1 MRKSYLLAAAA
12 LLVAAS
18 CQKNDNASSVE
29 GIKYNPI
36 DVVLSAAIEG
46 VDTKVSYTEDANV
59 LKAAWKA
66 NDKIS
71 LVALDA
77 DGKALSN
84 DVFETTTAG
93 ASAKFSGTY
102 SNPKGAVMV
111 SVFYP
116 ALTEGKGTEAEP
128 WHSKKREGTGLS
140 DASNTP
146 LLYDVVKGKDAI
158 SVSAE
163 YQLQRSNG
171 DLSNVDEAVVMHG
184 KITDFSALVANDVN
198 VTLKSICYVVKVTAK
213 VPSGCDHLTQ
223 IELNTTN
230 STSDTPMG
238 FTGWTRL
245 NDEFGIKSGNKSS
258 NYAVGLGKTFRS
270 AGSPLGTG
278 VSPDGSGNVVAYI
291 IGYTGAPRV
300 LPSGTVLAIEAGY
313 SSVSDKFNATKTL
326 AKDISLEPG
335 KMYRINATLSEVT
348 T

>member
-1 MRKSYLLAAAA
+1 MRKSYLLVAAA

-36 DVVLSAAIEG
+36 DVVLSAAIED
-46 VDTKVSYTEDANV
+46 VDTKVGYTEDANA
-59 LKAAWKA
+59 LKATWKA

-71 LVALDA
+71 LVAIDA

-93 ASAKFSGTY
+93 ASAKFTGKY

-116 ALTEGKGTEAEP
+116 ALTEGEGTAEKP
-128 WHSKKREGTGLS
+128 WQSKKREGTGLADPES
-140 DASNTP
+140 
-146 LLYDVVKGKDAI
+146 LLHGVVIGQPSI
-158 SVSAE
+158 TVRAE

-184 KITDFSALVANDVN
+184 KITDFSALVAGYVN

-213 VPSGCDHLTQ
+213 VPSGCDHLTR
-223 IELNTTN
+223 INLIATN
-230 STSDTPMG
+230 GTSTPPMG
-238 FTGWTRL
+238 IVGWTRL
-245 NDEFGIKSGNKSS
+245 NDEFGIRSGNKLS
-258 NYAVGLGKTFRS
+258 NYAVGLGTTFRS
-270 AGSPLGTG
+270 AGSTLGTG
-278 VSPDGSGNVVAYI
+278 VSPDGSDNIVAYI
-291 IGYTGAPRV
+291 IGYTGEPRV

-313 SSVSDKFNATKTL
+313 GTVPDKFNATKTL
-326 AKDISLEPG
+326 TKDISLEPG
-335 KMYRINATLSEVT
+335 KMYRVNVTLN
-348 T
+348 

>member
-1 MRKSYLLAAAA
+1 MRKSYLLVAAV

-36 DVVLSAAIEG
+36 DVVLSAAIED
-46 VDTKVSYTEDANV
+46 VDTKVGYTEDANA
-59 LKAAWKA
+59 LKATWKA

-93 ASAKFSGTY
+93 ASAKFIGTY

-128 WHSKKREGTGLS
+128 WQSKKREGTGLADPES
-140 DASNTP
+140 
-146 LLYDVVKGKDAI
+146 LLHDVVKGKPYITVRAD
-158 SVSAE
+158 

-171 DLSNVDEAVVMHG
+171 DMSNVDEAVVMHG
-184 KITDFSALVANDVN
+184 QITDFSALVAGYVN

-213 VPSGCDHLTQ
+213 VPSGCDHLTK
-223 IELNTTN
+223 IELNTSN
-230 STSDTPMG
+230 STSSTPRMG
-238 FTGWTRL
+238 ISGWTRL
-245 NDEFGIKSGNKSS
+245 DDRFGISYGSAPR
-258 NYAVGLGKTFRS
+258 YCEVGLGATFRS
-270 AGSPLGTG
+270 AGSSLGTG
-278 VSPDGSGNVVAYI
+278 VSPDGSGNIVAYI
-291 IGYTGAPRV
+291 IGYTGEPRV

-313 SSVSDKFNATKTL
+313 GTVPDKFNATKTL
-326 AKDISLEPG
+326 TKDISLEPG
-335 KMYRINATLSEVT
+335 KMYRVNVTLN
-348 T
+348 

>member
-1 MRKSYLLAAAA
+1 MRKSYLLVAAA

-29 GIKYNPI
+29 GIKYNPV

-46 VDTKVSYTEDANV
+46 VDTKVGYTEDANV

-66 NDKIS
+66 GDKIS

-77 DGKALSN
+77 SGNALSN

-213 VPSGCDHLTQ
+213 VPSGHDIIDVDFSAYNSSYFPALT
-223 IELNTTN
+223 
-230 STSDTPMG
+230 
-238 FTGWTRL
+238 FYGWTYA
-245 NDEFGIKSGNKSS
+245 NDKFGKFTESS
-258 NYAVGLGKTFRS
+258 FTTYCDVGLGAMFQS
-270 AGSPLGTG
+270 EGSKYDTG

-313 SSVSDKFNATKTL
+313 DSFSDKFNATKTL
-326 AKDISLEPG
+326 DKDISLEPG
-335 KMYRINATLSEVT
+335 KMYRVNVTLN
-348 T
+348 

>member
-1 MRKSYLLAAAA
+1 MRKSYLLVAAA

-36 DVVLSAAIEG
+36 DVVLSAAIED
-46 VDTKVSYTEDANV
+46 VDTKVGYTEDANA

-77 DGKALSN
+77 SGNALSN

-102 SNPKGAVMV
+102 SNPAGAVMV

-128 WHSKKREGTGLS
+128 WHSKKKEGTGLS
-140 DASNTP
+140 NPTP
-146 LLYDVVKGKDAI
+146 LLYDVVKGQLNI
-158 SVSAE
+158 SVRSD
-163 YQLQRSNG
+163 YQLQRGNG
-171 DLSNVDEAVVMHG
+171 DMSNVDEAVVMHG
-184 KITDFSALVANDVN
+184 KITDFPALVAGDVN

-213 VPSGCDHLTQ
+213 VPSGHDIINVDFSAYNSSYFPALTFYGWTYANDKFGKFA
-223 IELNTTN
+223 LNT
-230 STSDTPMG
+230 
-238 FTGWTRL
+238 FTYC
-245 NDEFGIKSGNKSS
+245 N
-258 NYAVGLGKTFRS
+258 VGLGAMFQS
-270 AGSPLGTG
+270 EGSTYGTG
-278 VSPDGSGNVVAYI
+278 VSPDGSGNIVAYI
-291 IGYTGAPRV
+291 IGYTGNTFT
-300 LPSGTVLAIEAGY
+300 LPSGTVLTIKAR
-313 SSVSDKFNATKTL
+313 SSSTYFEDIKIL
-326 AKDISLEPG
+326 SSDISLEPG
-335 KMYRINATLSEVT
+335 KMYRINATLSEAT

>member
-1 MRKSYLLAAAA
+1 MRKSYLLVAAA

-36 DVVLSAAIEG
+36 DVVLSAAIED
-46 VDTKVSYTEDANV
+46 VDTKVGYTEDANA

-77 DGKALSN
+77 SGNALSN

-102 SNPKGAVMV
+102 SNPAGAVMV

-128 WHSKKREGTGLS
+128 WHSKKKEGTGLS
-140 DASNTP
+140 NPTP
-146 LLYDVVKGKDAI
+146 LLYDVVKGQLNI
-158 SVSAE
+158 SVRSD
-163 YQLQRSNG
+163 YQLQRGNG
-171 DLSNVDEAVVMHG
+171 DMSNVDEAVVMHG
-184 KITDFSALVANDVN
+184 KITDFPALVAGDVN

-213 VPSGCDHLTQ
+213 VPSGCDHLTG

-230 STSDTPMG
+230 STSTTPMG
-238 FTGWTRL
+238 FHGWTL
-245 NDEFGIKSGNKSS
+245 LGDKFGIRSGNKWS
-258 NYAVGLGKTFRS
+258 YCEVGLGATFRS
-270 AGSPLGTG
+270 AGSSLGTG
-278 VSPDGSGNVVAYI
+278 VSPDGSGNIVAYI
-291 IGYTGAPRV
+291 IGYTGEPRV

-313 SSVSDKFNATKTL
+313 GTVPDKFNATKTL
-326 AKDISLEPG
+326 TEDISLEPG
-335 KMYRINATLSEVT
+335 KMYRVNVTLN
-348 T
+348 

>member
-18 CQKNDNASSVE
+18 CQKNDNAPSVE

-59 LKAAWKA
+59 LKATWKA
-66 NDKIS
+66 GDKIS

-77 DGKALSN
+77 DGNALSN

-116 ALTEGKGTEAEP
+116 ALTEWKGTEAEP
-128 WHSKKREGTGLS
+128 WHVKKREGTGLS
-140 DASNTP
+140 DPTP
-146 LLYDVVKGKDAI
+146 LLQDVVKGQQNI
-158 SVSAE
+158 SVRSD
-163 YQLQRSNG
+163 YQLQRGNG
-171 DLSNVDEAVVMHG
+171 DMSNVDEAVVMRG
-184 KITDFSALVANDVN
+184 QITDDFPALVAGDVN

-213 VPSGCDHLTQ
+213 VPSGCDHLTK
-223 IELNTTN
+223 IKLNTSN
-230 STSDTPMG
+230 STSTTPPMG
-238 FTGWTRL
+238 FHGWTRL
-245 NDEFGIKSGNKSS
+245 GDKFGIRFGNRRS
-258 NYAVGLGKTFRS
+258 YCGVGLGTTFRS
-270 AGSPLGTG
+270 PGSSLGTG

-291 IGYTGAPRV
+291 IGYTGEPRV

-313 SSVSDKFNATKTL
+313 GTVPDKFNATKTL
-326 AKDISLEPG
+326 ATDISLEPG
-335 KMYRINATLSEVT
+335 KMYRVNVTLN
-348 T
+348 

>member
-18 CQKNDNASSVE
+18 CQKNDNAPSVE
-29 GIKYNPI
+29 GIKYNPV

-59 LKAAWKA
+59 LKATWKA
-66 NDKIS
+66 GDKIS

-77 DGKALSN
+77 DGNALSN

-116 ALTEGKGTEAEP
+116 ALTEWKGTEAEP
-128 WHSKKREGTGLS
+128 WHVKKREGTGLS
-140 DASNTP
+140 DPTP
-146 LLYDVVKGKDAI
+146 LLQDVVKGQQNI
-158 SVSAE
+158 SVRSD
-163 YQLQRSNG
+163 YQLQRGNG
-171 DLSNVDEAVVMHG
+171 DMSNVDEAVVMRG
-184 KITDFSALVANDVN
+184 QITDDFPALVAGDVN

-213 VPSGCDHLTQ
+213 VPSGCDHLTK
-223 IELNTTN
+223 IKLNTSN
-230 STSDTPMG
+230 STSTTPPMG
-238 FTGWTRL
+238 FHGWTRL
-245 NDEFGIKSGNKSS
+245 GDKFGIRFGNRRS
-258 NYAVGLGKTFRS
+258 YCGVGLGTTFRS
-270 AGSPLGTG
+270 PGSSLGTG

-291 IGYTGAPRV
+291 IGYTGEPRV

-313 SSVSDKFNATKTL
+313 GTVPDKFNATKTL
-326 AKDISLEPG
+326 ATDISLEPG
-335 KMYRINATLSEVT
+335 KMYRVNVTLN
-348 T
+348 

>member
-66 NDKIS
+66 GDKIS
-71 LVALDA
+71 LVAIDA
-77 DGKALSN
+77 SQNILSN
-84 DVFETTTAG
+84 DVFEATTAG

-102 SNPKGAVMV
+102 SNPDGAVMV

-116 ALTEGKGTEAEP
+116 ALTEGEGTVEKP
-128 WHSKKREGTGLS
+128 WQSKKREGIGLK
-140 DASNTP
+140 DNKEP
-146 LLYDVVKGKDAI
+146 LLYNLKKGNSFI

-184 KITDFSALVANDVN
+184 KITDFPALVAGDVN

-213 VPSGCDHLTQ
+213 VPSGYDHLTR
-223 IELNTTN
+223 INLIATN
-230 STSDTPMG
+230 STSTTPPPMG
-238 FTGWTRL
+238 ITGWTRL
-245 NDEFGIKSGNKSS
+245 NDEFGIRSGNKSS
-258 NYAVGLGKTFRS
+258 NYAVGLG
-270 AGSPLGTG
+270 
-278 VSPDGSGNVVAYI
+278 
-291 IGYTGAPRV
+291 
-300 LPSGTVLAIEAGY
+300 
-313 SSVSDKFNATKTL
+313 
-326 AKDISLEPG
+326 
-335 KMYRINATLSEVT
+335 
-348 T
+348 

>member
-1 MRKSYLLAAAA
+1 MRKSYLLVAAA

-29 GIKYNPI
+29 EIKYNPI

-77 DGKALSN
+77 SGNALSN

-102 SNPKGAVMV
+102 SNPDGAVMV

-140 DASNTP
+140 DPKP
-146 LLYDVVKGKDAI
+146 LLYDVVKGEKNI
-158 SVSAE
+158 SVSAL

-171 DLSNVDEAVVMHG
+171 DLSNVDEAVVMRG
-184 KITDFSALVANDVN
+184 KTTDFSALVANDVN

-213 VPSGCDHLTQ
+213 VPSGYDHLTK

-230 STSDTPMG
+230 STSTTPMG
-238 FTGWTRL
+238 FNTWTLL
-245 NDEFGIKSGNKSS
+245 NDKFGIRYGNPWSY
-258 NYAVGLGKTFRS
+258 YAVGLGKTFRS
-270 AGSPLGTG
+270 AGSSLGTG

-291 IGYTGAPRV
+291 IGYTGEPRV
-300 LPSGTVLAIEAGY
+300 LPSGTVLAIAAGY
-313 SSVSDKFNATKTL
+313 GSVPDKFNATKTL
-326 AKDISLEPG
+326 ATDISLEPG
-335 KMYRINATLSEVT
+335 KMYRVNVTLN
-348 T
+348 

>member
-1 MRKSYLLAAAA
+1 MRKSYLLVAAA

-29 GIKYNPI
+29 GIKYNPV

-77 DGKALSN
+77 SGNALSN

-128 WHSKKREGTGLS
+128 WHVKKREGTGLS
-140 DASNTP
+140 DPEP
-146 LLYDVVKGKDAI
+146 LLYDVVKGKPNI
-158 SVSAE
+158 SASVK
-163 YQLQRSNG
+163 YQLQRGNG
-171 DLSNVDEAVVMHG
+171 DMSNIDEAVVMRG
-184 KITDFSALVANDVN
+184 KITDFSALVSGDVN

-213 VPSGCDHLTQ
+213 VPSGYDHLTR
-223 IELNTTN
+223 IELNTTEGA
-230 STSDTPMG
+230 STPMG
-238 FTGWTRL
+238 LTGWTRL
-245 NDEFGIKSGNKSS
+245 DDKFGIRCGNRSFY
-258 NYAVGLGKTFRS
+258 YAVGLGATFRS
-270 AGSPLGTG
+270 GGSASGTG
-278 VSPDGSGNVVAYI
+278 VSPDGSGNIVAYI
-291 IGYTGAPRV
+291 IGYTGEPYV

-313 SSVSDKFNATKTL
+313 NTSTYRFKETKTL

-335 KMYRINATLSEVT
+335 KMYRVNVTLTE
-348 T
+348 

>member
-1 MRKSYLLAAAA
+1 MRKSYLLVAAA

-66 NDKIS
+66 GDKIS

-77 DGKALSN
+77 SGNALSN

-102 SNPKGAVMV
+102 SNPAGAVMV

-116 ALTEGKGTEAEP
+116 ALTKGKGTEAEP

-140 DASNTP
+140 NPTP
-146 LLYDVVKGKDAI
+146 LLYDVVKGQLNI
-158 SVSAE
+158 SVRSK

-184 KITDFSALVANDVN
+184 KITDFSALVAGDVN
-198 VTLKSICYVVKVTAK
+198 VTLNSICYVVKVTAK
-213 VPSGCDHLTQ
+213 VPSGCDHLTG
-223 IELNTTN
+223 INLIATN
-230 STSDTPMG
+230 GTSTPPMG
-238 FTGWTRL
+238 ITGWTRL
-245 NDEFGIKSGNKSS
+245 NDEFGIKSANKLS
-258 NYAVGLGKTFRS
+258 NYAVGLGTTFRS
-270 AGSPLGTG
+270 AGSSLGTG
-278 VSPDGSGNVVAYI
+278 VSPDGSDNIVAYI
-291 IGYTGAPRV
+291 IGYTGEPRV

-313 SSVSDKFNATKTL
+313 GTVPDKFNATKTL
-326 AKDISLEPG
+326 TEDISLEPG
-335 KMYRINATLSEVT
+335 KMYRVNVTLN
-348 T
+348 

>member
-1 MRKSYLLAAAA
+1 MRKSYLLVAGA

-46 VDTKVSYTEDANV
+46 VDTKVSYTEDANA

-66 NDKIS
+66 GDKIS
-71 LVALDA
+71 LVAIDA

-93 ASAKFSGTY
+93 TSAKFSGTY

-116 ALTEGKGTEAEP
+116 ALTEGKGTETEP
-128 WHSKKREGTGLS
+128 WQSKNREGTGLS
-140 DASNTP
+140 DPKP
-146 LLYDVVKGKDAI
+146 LLYDLKKGNSYI
-158 SVSAE
+158 SVRTI
-163 YQLQRSNG
+163 YQLQRGNG
-171 DLSNVDEAVVMHG
+171 DMSNVDEAVVMRG
-184 KITDFSALVANDVN
+184 KITDFSALAAGDVN

-213 VPSGCDHLTQ
+213 VPSDCAHLTG
-223 IELNTTN
+223 INLNTSN
-230 STSDTPMG
+230 SASPTPMG
-238 FTGWTRL
+238 FTGWTHL
-245 NDEFGIKSGNKSS
+245 DDMFGIGYGNQHF
-258 NYAVGLGKTFRS
+258 YCEVGLGTEFQS
-270 AGSPLGTG
+270 GGSSLGTG
-278 VSPDGSGNVVAYI
+278 VIPDGTGNVVAYI
-291 IGYTGAPRV
+291 IGYTGAPCV

-313 SSVSDKFNATKTL
+313 GSSPDKFKATKTL

-335 KMYRINATLSEVT
+335 KMYRVNVTLSE
-348 T
+348 

>member
-1 MRKSYLLAAAA
+1 MRKSYLLVAAA

-29 GIKYNPI
+29 GIKYNPV

-46 VDTKVSYTEDANV
+46 VDTKVGYTEDANV

-77 DGKALSN
+77 SGNALSN

-93 ASAKFSGTY
+93 ASAKFIGKY
-102 SNPKGAVMV
+102 SNPVGAVMV

-116 ALTEGKGTEAEP
+116 ALTEGEGTEAEP

-140 DASNTP
+140 NPTP
-146 LLYDVVKGKDAI
+146 LLYNLKKGNSFI

-184 KITDFSALVANDVN
+184 KITDFPALVANDVN

-213 VPSGCDHLTQ
+213 VPSGCDHLTG
-223 IELNTTN
+223 INLIATN
-230 STSDTPMG
+230 GTSTPPMG
-238 FTGWTRL
+238 ITGWTRL
-245 NDEFGIKSGNKSS
+245 NDEFGIKSGNKLS
-258 NYAVGLGKTFRS
+258 NYAVGLGTTFRS
-270 AGSPLGTG
+270 AGSSLGTG

-291 IGYTGAPRV
+291 IGYTGEPRV

-313 SSVSDKFNATKTL
+313 DTVPDKFNATKTL
-326 AKDISLEPG
+326 TENISLEPG
-335 KMYRINATLSEVT
+335 KMYRVNVTLN
-348 T
+348 

>member
-29 GIKYNPI
+29 GIKYNPV

-102 SNPKGAVMV
+102 SNPDGAVMV

-116 ALTEGKGTEAEP
+116 ALTEGKGTETEP

-230 STSDTPMG
+230 STSATPMG

-245 NDEFGIKSGNKSS
+245 NDKFGIRFGNSRR
-258 NYAVGLGKTFRS
+258 NCAVGLGATFRS
-270 AGSPLGTG
+270 AGSSLGTG
-278 VSPDGSGNVVAYI
+278 VSPDGSGNIVAYI
-291 IGYTGAPRV
+291 IGYTGEPRV

-313 SSVSDKFNATKTL
+313 GSVPDKFNATKTL
-326 AKDISLEPG
+326 ATDISLEPG
-335 KMYRINATLSEVT
+335 KMYRVNVTLN
-348 T
+348 

>member
-1 MRKSYLLAAAA
+1 MRKSYLLVAAA

-146 LLYDVVKGKDAI
+146 LLHNVVKGNSSI

-171 DLSNVDEAVVMHG
+171 DMSNVDEAVVMRG
-184 KITDFSALVANDVN
+184 KITDFSALVAGDVN

-213 VPSGCDHLTQ
+213 VPSGYDHLTR
-223 IELNTTN
+223 INLIATN
-230 STSDTPMG
+230 STSTPPMG
-238 FTGWTRL
+238 ITGWTRL
-245 NDEFGIKSGNKSS
+245 NDEFGIRSGNKSS

-270 AGSPLGTG
+270 AGSSLGTG
-278 VSPDGSGNVVAYI
+278 VSPDGSGNIVAYI
-291 IGYTGAPRV
+291 IGYTGVPRV

-313 SSVSDKFNATKTL
+313 GSVPDKFNATKTL
-326 AKDISLEPG
+326 ATDISLEPG
-335 KMYRINATLSEVT
+335 KMYRVNVTLN
-348 T
+348 

>member
-1 MRKSYLLAAAA
+1 MRKSYLLVAGA

-29 GIKYNPI
+29 GIKYNPV

-66 NDKIS
+66 GDKIS
-71 LVALDA
+71 LVAIDA

-116 ALTEGKGTEAEP
+116 ALTEGKGTETEP
-128 WHSKKREGTGLS
+128 WQSKKREGTGLS
-140 DASNTP
+140 DPKP
-146 LLYDVVKGKDAI
+146 LLYDLKKGNSYI
-158 SVSAE
+158 SVRTI
-163 YQLQRSNG
+163 YQLQRGNG
-171 DLSNVDEAVVMHG
+171 DMSNVDEAVVMRG
-184 KITDFSALVANDVN
+184 KITDFSALAAGDVN

-213 VPSGCDHLTQ
+213 VPSGCDHLTK
-223 IELNTTN
+223 INLNTSN
-230 STSDTPMG
+230 SASPTPPMG
-238 FTGWTRL
+238 FIGWTHLDDR
-245 NDEFGIKSGNKSS
+245 FGISYGNSQF
-258 NYAVGLGKTFRS
+258 YCEVGLGTEFQS
-270 AGSPLGTG
+270 GGSSLGTG
-278 VSPDGSGNVVAYI
+278 VSPDGTGNVVAYI
-291 IGYTGAPRV
+291 IGYTGAPCV
-300 LPSGTVLAIEAGY
+300 LPSGTVLVIEAGY
-313 SSVSDKFNATKTL
+313 GSSPDKFNATKTL

-335 KMYRINATLSEVT
+335 KMYRVNVTLSE
-348 T
+348 

>member
-1 MRKSYLLAAAA
+1 MRKSYLLVAAA

-77 DGKALSN
+77 SGKALSN

-102 SNPKGAVMV
+102 SNPDGAVMV

-116 ALTEGKGTEAEP
+116 ALTEGKGTETEP
-128 WHSKKREGTGLS
+128 WHVKKREGTGLS
-140 DASNTP
+140 DPTP

-158 SVSAE
+158 TVFAS
-163 YQLQRSNG
+163 YQLQRGNG

-230 STSDTPMG
+230 STSATPMG

-245 NDEFGIKSGNKSS
+245 NDKFGIRFGNSRR
-258 NYAVGLGKTFRS
+258 NCAVGLGATFRS
-270 AGSPLGTG
+270 AGSSLGTG
-278 VSPDGSGNVVAYI
+278 VSPDGSGNIVAYI

-313 SSVSDKFNATKTL
+313 GSVPDKFNATKTL
-326 AKDISLEPG
+326 ATDISLEPG
-335 KMYRINATLSEVT
+335 KMYRVNVTLN
-348 T
+348 

>member
-1 MRKSYLLAAAA
+1 MRKSYLLVATA

-46 VDTKVSYTEDANV
+46 VDTKVGYTEDANV

-66 NDKIS
+66 GDKIS
-71 LVALDA
+71 LVAIDA
-77 DGKALSN
+77 SQNILSN

-102 SNPKGAVMV
+102 SNPAGAVMV

-116 ALTEGKGTEAEP
+116 ALTEGEGTVEKP
-128 WHSKKREGTGLS
+128 WQSKKREGIGLK
-140 DASNTP
+140 DNKEP
-146 LLYDVVKGKDAI
+146 LLYNLKKGYSFI

-171 DLSNVDEAVVMHG
+171 DLSNVDEAVVMRG
-184 KITDFSALVANDVN
+184 KITDFPALVAGDVN

-213 VPSGCDHLTQ
+213 VPSGHDIINVDFSAYNSSYFPALT
-223 IELNTTN
+223 
-230 STSDTPMG
+230 
-238 FTGWTRL
+238 FYGWTYANDKFGKFAL
-245 NDEFGIKSGNKSS
+245 NVFTYCN
-258 NYAVGLGKTFRS
+258 VGLGAMFQS
-270 AGSPLGTG
+270 EGSTYGTG
-278 VSPDGSGNVVAYI
+278 VSPDGSGNIVAYI
-291 IGYTGAPRV
+291 IGYTGNTFT
-300 LPSGTVLAIEAGY
+300 LPSGTALTIKAR
-313 SSVSDKFNATKTL
+313 SSSTYFEDIKIL
-326 AKDISLEPG
+326 SSDISLEPG

>member
-1 MRKSYLLAAAA
+1 MRKSYLLVAGA

-29 GIKYNPI
+29 GIKYNPV

-66 NDKIS
+66 GDKIS

-116 ALTEGKGTEAEP
+116 ALTEGKGTETEP
-128 WHSKKREGTGLS
+128 WQSKNREGTGLS
-140 DASNTP
+140 DPKP
-146 LLYDVVKGKDAI
+146 LLYDVEKKQPFIIVRPL
-158 SVSAE
+158 
-163 YQLQRSNG
+163 YQLQRGNG
-171 DLSNVDEAVVMHG
+171 DMSNVDEAVVMHG
-184 KITDFSALVANDVN
+184 KITDFSALAAGNVN
-198 VTLKSICYVVKVTAK
+198 VTLKSICYVVKVTAN
-213 VPSGCDHLTQ
+213 VPGGYAHLTG
-223 IELNTTN
+223 IKLNATN
-230 STSDTPMG
+230 PMG

-245 NDEFGIKSGNKSS
+245 GDMFGFSYGNPQL
-258 NYAVGLGKTFRS
+258 YCEVGLGTEFQ
-270 AGSPLGTG
+270 
-278 VSPDGSGNVVAYI
+278 SGGRRQDFAC
-291 IGYTGAPRV
+291 GH
-300 LPSGTVLAIEAGY
+300 
-313 SSVSDKFNATKTL
+313 
-326 AKDISLEPG
+326 
-335 KMYRINATLSEVT
+335 
-348 T
+348 

>member
-1 MRKSYLLAAAA
+1 MRKSYLLVAAA

-29 GIKYNPI
+29 GIKYNPV

-66 NDKIS
+66 GDKIS
-71 LVALDA
+71 LVAIDA
-77 DGKALSN
+77 SQNILSN
-84 DVFETTTAG
+84 DVFEATTAG

-102 SNPKGAVMV
+102 SNPDGAVMV

-116 ALTEGKGTEAEP
+116 ALTQGEGTVEKP
-128 WHSKKREGTGLS
+128 WQSKKREGIGLK
-140 DASNTP
+140 DNQEP
-146 LLYDVVKGKDAI
+146 LLYNLKKGNSFI

-184 KITDFSALVANDVN
+184 KITDFPALVAGDVN

-213 VPSGCDHLTQ
+213 VPSGHDIINVDFSASKSSYFPALTFYGWTYANDKFGKFA
-223 IELNTTN
+223 LNT
-230 STSDTPMG
+230 
-238 FTGWTRL
+238 FTYC
-245 NDEFGIKSGNKSS
+245 N
-258 NYAVGLGKTFRS
+258 VGLGAMFQS
-270 AGSPLGTG
+270 EGSKYGTG
-278 VSPDGSGNVVAYI
+278 VSPDGSGNIVAYI
-291 IGYTGAPRV
+291 IGYTGNTFT
-300 LPSGTVLAIEAGY
+300 LPSGTALTIKAR
-313 SSVSDKFNATKTL
+313 SSSTYFEDIKIL
-326 AKDISLEPG
+326 SSDISLEPG
-335 KMYRINATLSEVT
+335 KMYRINATLSEAT

>member
-1 MRKSYLLAAAA
+1 MRKSYLLVAAA

-29 GIKYNPI
+29 GIKYNPV

-66 NDKIS
+66 GDKIS
-71 LVALDA
+71 LVAIDA
-77 DGKALSN
+77 SQNILSN
-84 DVFETTTAG
+84 DVFEATTAG
-93 ASAKFSGTY
+93 ASAKFSGKY

-116 ALTEGKGTEAEP
+116 ALTEGEGTAEKP
-128 WHSKKREGTGLS
+128 WQSKKREGIGLK
-140 DASNTP
+140 DNKEP
-146 LLYDVVKGKDAI
+146 LLYNLKKGNSFI

-184 KITDFSALVANDVN
+184 KITDFPALVAGDVN

-213 VPSGCDHLTQ
+213 VPSGYDHLTR

-230 STSDTPMG
+230 GTYTPMG
-238 FTGWTRL
+238 LKGWTRL
-245 NDEFGIKSGNKSS
+245 NDEFGIRYGNQSFD
-258 NYAVGLGKTFRS
+258 YAVGLGATFRS
-270 AGSPLGTG
+270 GGSSSGTG
-278 VSPDGSGNVVAYI
+278 VSPNGSGNIVAYI
-291 IGYTGAPRV
+291 IGYTGEPRV

-313 SSVSDKFNATKTL
+313 DSSSYKFKETKTL

-335 KMYRINATLSEVT
+335 KMYRVNVTLN
-348 T
+348 

>member
-1 MRKSYLLAAAA
+1 MRKSYLLVAAA

-29 GIKYNPI
+29 EIKYNPV

-77 DGKALSN
+77 GGKALSN

-93 ASAKFSGTY
+93 TSAKFSGTY

-146 LLYDVVKGKDAI
+146 LLHSVVKGKTNI
-158 SVSAE
+158 SVYPT
-163 YQLQRSNG
+163 YQLQRGNG
-171 DLSNVDEAVVMHG
+171 DMSNVDEAVVMRG
-184 KITDFSALVANDVN
+184 KITDFPALVAEDVN

-213 VPSGCDHLTQ
+213 VPSGCDHLTR
-223 IELNTTN
+223 INLIATN
-230 STSDTPMG
+230 STSTPPMG
-238 FTGWTRL
+238 ITGWTRL

-258 NYAVGLGKTFRS
+258 NYAVGLGTTFRS
-270 AGSPLGTG
+270 AGSSLGTG
-278 VSPDGSGNVVAYI
+278 VSPDGSGNIVAYI
-291 IGYTGAPRV
+291 IGYTGEPRV
-300 LPSGTVLAIEAGY
+300 LPSETVLAIEAGY
-313 SSVSDKFNATKTL
+313 GSVSDKFNATKTL
-326 AKDISLEPG
+326 TEDISLEPG
-335 KMYRINATLSEVT
+335 KMYRVNVTLSE
-348 T
+348 

>member
-1 MRKSYLLAAAA
+1 MRKSYLLVAAA

-36 DVVLSAAIEG
+36 DVVLSASIEG

-59 LKAAWKA
+59 LKATWKA

-77 DGKALSN
+77 SGNALSN

-93 ASAKFSGTY
+93 ASAKFSGKY

-116 ALTEGKGTEAEP
+116 ALTEGKGTETEP
-128 WHSKKREGTGLS
+128 WQSKKREGIGLK
-140 DASNTP
+140 DNKEP
-146 LLYDVVKGKDAI
+146 LLHNLKKGNSFI

-184 KITDFSALVANDVN
+184 KITDFPALVAGDVN
-198 VTLKSICYVVKVTAK
+198 VTLKSICYVIKVTAK
-213 VPSGCDHLTQ
+213 VPSGHDIIDVDFSAYNSSYFPALT
-223 IELNTTN
+223 
-230 STSDTPMG
+230 
-238 FTGWTRL
+238 FYGWTYANDKFGKFAL
-245 NDEFGIKSGNKSS
+245 NVFTYCN
-258 NYAVGLGKTFRS
+258 VGLGAMFQS
-270 AGSPLGTG
+270 EGSKYGTG
-278 VSPDGSGNVVAYI
+278 VSPDGSGNIVAYI
-291 IGYTGAPRV
+291 IGYTGAPFV
-300 LPSGTVLAIEAGY
+300 LPSGTALTIKAR
-313 SSVSDKFNATKTL
+313 SSSTYFEDIKIL
-326 AKDISLEPG
+326 SSDISLEPG
-335 KMYRINATLSEVT
+335 KMYRINATLSEAT

>member
-1 MRKSYLLAAAA
+1 MRKSYLLVAAA

-29 GIKYNPI
+29 GIKYNPV

-77 DGKALSN
+77 SGNALSN
-84 DVFETTTAG
+84 DVFEATTAG
-93 ASAKFSGTY
+93 ASAKFSGKY
-102 SNPKGAVMV
+102 SNPVGAVMV

-116 ALTEGKGTEAEP
+116 ALTEGEGTVEKP

-140 DASNTP
+140 DPTP
-146 LLYDVVKGKDAI
+146 LLYDVVKGKKNI
-158 SVSAE
+158 SVAVT
-163 YQLQRSNG
+163 YQLQRGNG
-171 DLSNVDEAVVMHG
+171 DLSNVDEAVVMRG
-184 KITDFSALVANDVN
+184 KITDFSALVAGDVN

-213 VPSGCDHLTQ
+213 VPSGCDHLTK
-223 IELNTTN
+223 IKLNTTN
-230 STSDTPMG
+230 STSTPPMG
-238 FTGWTRL
+238 ITGWTRL

-258 NYAVGLGKTFRS
+258 DYAVGLGKTFRS
-270 AGSPLGTG
+270 AGSSLGTG

-291 IGYTGAPRV
+291 IGYTGEPRV

-313 SSVSDKFNATKTL
+313 GAVPDKFNATKTL
-326 AKDISLEPG
+326 TEDISLEPG
-335 KMYRINATLSEVT
+335 KMYRVNVTLN
-348 T
+348 

>member
-1 MRKSYLLAAAA
+1 MRKSYLLVAAA

-18 CQKNDNASSVE
+18 CQKNDNAPSVE
-29 GIKYNPI
+29 GIKYNPV

-66 NDKIS
+66 GDKIS

-77 DGKALSN
+77 DGNALSN

-128 WHSKKREGTGLS
+128 WHVKKREGTGLS
-140 DASNTP
+140 DPTP
-146 LLYDVVKGKDAI
+146 LLQDVVKGQQNI
-158 SVSAE
+158 SVRSD
-163 YQLQRSNG
+163 YQLQRGNG
-171 DLSNVDEAVVMHG
+171 DMSNVDEAVVMRG
-184 KITDFSALVANDVN
+184 QITDDFPALVAGDVN

-213 VPSGCDHLTQ
+213 VPSGCDHLTK
-223 IELNTTN
+223 IKLNTSN
-230 STSDTPMG
+230 STSTTPPMG
-238 FTGWTRL
+238 FHGWTRL
-245 NDEFGIKSGNKSS
+245 GDKFGIRFGNRRS
-258 NYAVGLGKTFRS
+258 YCGVGLGTTFRS
-270 AGSPLGTG
+270 PGSSLGTG

-291 IGYTGAPRV
+291 IGYTGEPRV

-313 SSVSDKFNATKTL
+313 GTVPDKFNATKTL
-326 AKDISLEPG
+326 ATDISLEPG
-335 KMYRINATLSEVT
+335 KMYRVNVTLN
-348 T
+348 